1 MRLLAPFLFFPFDL
15 IKTLFQKKKKK
26 NHNRHLIANPV
37 RILWPCRWQSWKKL
51 IRGFLTPAPGPQA
64 SHPRRGLQWLEAV
77 VHPQHPHS
85 PSPVPIL

>member
-15 IKTLFQKKKKK
+15 IKTLFQRKK
-26 NHNRHLIANPV
+26 NATGITNPV

-51 IRGFLTPAPGPQA
+51 IQGFLTPAPGPRA
-64 SHPRRGLQWLEAV
+64 SHPWRGLQRLAAV
-77 VHPQHPHS
+77 VHPQHPHG